1 MMKTTLLFAAIFIS
15 VVLAAQSPPEKE
27 LSTKIEEVT
36 VFLNGAQVFETGKIS
51 IPAGKTLVRVKDL
64 SPHLEEQSIQV
75 KAEGE
80 FTILSVN
87 HKMNFLSELKR
98 SEKADSLNKA
108 IEKLDLSVSNDMARL
123 EVLKEML
130 NLLAVNRSMNREN
143 TGVSITQLK
152 EALTL
157 YETEISKIKLEE
169 IEITNKID
177 AKNEEQKKLTD
188 ELGSINEKQDLPSS
202 EIEIMVRADKQLE
215 AKFFISYIVGNAGWF
230 PKYDIRVNNI
240 ESPLELTYK
249 AEVFQNTGVDWKNVK
264 LRFSNGDPRQSG
276 QIPNLEPWRL
286 NYARYTTVYSD
297 RAGTMAPGN
306 IQQVR
311 GLVFDAETREPV
323 PFANVMLKG
332 TTIGTTSDFD
342 GRYDLMVPPGATH
355 LQVSFVGYKF
365 KEVAINASE
374 LNIPLEQAV
383 VALEEVVVGSM
394 PSRVAGVQVTS
405 YEIPKQKAIAQP
417 VRTTMKE
424 YQTTVEIE
432 VDEPYSVKSGGE
444 KLAVD
449 LRKYQI
455 EADYTYQA
463 VPKVDKDA
471 FLVARITNWDQY
483 NLLQGEANLY
493 YEETYVGRSIL
504 DTRAIQ
510 DTLDVSLGRDQ
521 NIVVRREKVEQFSR
535 RRILGSNMLESRGF
549 KITVRNT
556 KSEPVKITVFDQV
569 PVSVVS
575 DISVSITELSGAKH
589 DEQSGKISW
598 ELNLAPQE
606 QKELNFQYEVKYPGR
621 ERVILE

>member
-1 MMKTTLLFAAIFIS
+1 MKTTLFFAALMTS
-15 VVLAAQSPPEKE
+15 LVLVAQSSPEKE
-27 LSTKIEEVT
+27 MPTKIEEVT
-36 VFLNGAQVFETGKIS
+36 VFLNGAQVFETGKIT

-75 KAEGE
+75 KAEGD

-98 SEKADSLNKA
+98 NATADSLNLA
-108 IEKLDLSVSNDMARL
+108 IEKISLSILNDNARL

-130 NLLAVNRSMNREN
+130 NLLAVNRSMGQEN
-143 TGVSITQLK
+143 AGVSLTQLK

-169 IEITNKID
+169 IKITNSIVSKKD
-177 AKNEEQKKLTD
+177 EQKKL
-188 ELGSINEKQDLPSS
+188 QDQLKGISDQLELPSS
-202 EIEIMVRADKQLE
+202 EIEILVRSDKQLD
-215 AKFFISYIVGNAGWF
+215 AKFFINYIVGNAGWF
-230 PKYDIRVNNI
+230 PKYDIRVSDI

-264 LRFSNGDPRQSG
+264 LRFSNGDPRLSG

-286 NYARYTTVYSD
+286 NYARYTTISSD

-311 GLVFDAETREPV
+311 GVVFDSQTREPV
-323 PFANVMLKG
+323 PFANVVVKG
-332 TTIGTTSDFD
+332 TSIGTTSDFD
-342 GRYDLMVPPGATH
+342 GRYDLMVPPDATH
-355 LQVSFVGYKF
+355 LQVTFVGYKP
-365 KEVAINASE
+365 KEILIDAANI
-374 LNIPLEQAV
+374 NIPLDLAAL
-383 VALEEVVVGSM
+383 ALEEFVVGSM

-405 YEIPKQKAIAQP
+405 YAIPKQKAIAQP

-444 KLAVD
+444 KLGVD

-455 EADYTYQA
+455 EADYTYQV

-471 FLVARITNWDQY
+471 FLIARITNWDQY

-510 DTLDVSLGRDQ
+510 DTLAISLGRDQ

-535 RRILGSNMLESRGF
+535 RRILGSNMLDSRGF
-549 KITVRNT
+549 NITVRNT
-556 KSEPVKITVFDQV
+556 KSQPVKITVFDQV

-575 DISVSITELSGAKH
+575 DISVAITELSGAKH

-621 ERVILE
+621 ERVIFE

>member
-1 MMKTTLLFAAIFIS
+1 MKTTLVFAALITS
-15 VVLAAQSPPEKE
+15 LVLAAQSTPEKE
-27 LSTKIEEVT
+27 LPTKIEEVT

-75 KAEGE
+75 KAEGD
-80 FTILSVN
+80 FTILYVN
-87 HKMNFLSELKR
+87 HTMNFLSELKR
-98 SEKADSLNKA
+98 NATADSLNQA
-108 IEKLDLSVSNDMARL
+108 IEKISLSILNDNARL

-130 NLLAVNRSMNREN
+130 NLLAVNRSMGREDA
-143 TGVSITQLK
+143 GVSLTQLK

-157 YETEISKIKLEE
+157 YETEISNIKLEE
-169 IEITNKID
+169 IKITNSIASKKD
-177 AKNEEQKKLTD
+177 EQKKLQD
-188 ELGSINEKQDLPSS
+188 QLKGISDQNELPSS
-202 EIEIMVRADKQLE
+202 EIEILVRAEKQLD
-215 AKFFISYIVGNAGWF
+215 AKFFINYIVGNAGWF
-230 PKYDIRVNNI
+230 PKYDIRVINI

-249 AEVFQNTGVDWKNVK
+249 AEVFQNTGVDWKNIR
-264 LRFSNGDPRQSG
+264 LRFSNGDQKQSG
-276 QIPNLEPWRL
+276 QIPNLESWLL
-286 NYARYTTVYSD
+286 NYARYTTVSSG

-306 IQQVR
+306 IQRVQGVIY
-311 GLVFDAETREPV
+311 DAKNREPI
-323 PFANVMLKG
+323 PFANVMVKG
-332 TTIGTTSDFD
+332 TTIGTTSDYD
-342 GRYDLMVPPGATH
+342 GRFDLMIPPGATH
-355 LQVSFVGYKF
+355 LQIAYIGYKH
-365 KEVAINASE
+365 KEILINASE
-374 LNIPLEQAV
+374 MIILLESDVIALEAFAVAEYSTRSGVSRGFAVPAEGSKAMAQAV
-383 VALEEVVVGSM
+383 
-394 PSRVAGVQVTS
+394 
-405 YEIPKQKAIAQP
+405 I
-417 VRTTMKE
+417 TTMIE

-455 EADYTYQA
+455 EADYTYKA

-510 DTLDVSLGRDQ
+510 DTLDISLGRDQ

-535 RRILGSNMLESRGF
+535 RRILGSNMVESRGF
-549 KITVRNT
+549 NITVRNT
-556 KSEPVKITVFDQV
+556 KSQPVKITVFDQV

-575 DISVSITELSGAKH
+575 DISVSVTELSGAKH
-589 DEQSGKISW
+589 DEQNGKISW
-598 ELNLAPQE
+598 EMNLAPQE
-606 QKELNFQYEVKYPGR
+606 QKELNFQYEVKYPAR